1 MAKKYNI
8 EKFSTKLNYSKP
20 ELFPIDI
27 DFRGFLDHNDSRTNL
42 KTYKMILE
50 KNYQGLDEFES
61 YESNYNWQTGL
72 MFAAYLGDFEAVK
85 ALIKE
90 VGVIDEFDN
99 SALDYAR
106 IGGNQDCIDLLSEFE
121 IGIDY

>member
-20 ELFPIDI
+20 NLFPIDI
-27 DFRGFLDHNDSRTNL
+27 DFRGFIDHNDSRTNL
-42 KTYKMILE
+42 RTYKMILE
-50 KNYQGLDEFES
+50 KNYQGLIEFEN

-90 VGVIDEFDN
+90 VGVVDEFDN
-99 SALDYAR
+99 SETETSV
-106 IGGNQDCIDLLSEFE
+106 IDENIAETTSTEVQ
-121 IGIDY
+121 